1 MSLFSCH
8 IYPVV
13 SPAHNAPNTQA
24 KNLLDFDV
32 GMGRLA
38 EEVLPKLS
46 DYFLPRVHSAVGGW
60 IRLFEDTI
68 VAHKLHHTCDIMTVE
83 SLIEPKDDA
92 DR

>member
-1 MSLFSCH
+1 MSHFSRH

-13 SPAHNAPNTQA
+13 SPVHNAPKTKA
-24 KNLLDFDV
+24 KNLLDLDV

-38 EEVLPKLS
+38 EEVLPKS
-46 DYFLPRVHSAVGGW
+46 SYCFLPRVHSAVGGR
-60 IRLFEDTI
+60 ISVFEDTI

-83 SLIEPKDDA
+83 GLIELKDDA